1 MNVELNTP
9 SFIEEWKKTL
19 KASKEDIIN
28 AIINQT
34 EIKIVLEHSTIKDE
48 INYRKNNSYI
58 PPLIQIEGNTIKTK
72 YISPE
77 LIRIVLENLSESIET
92 LNVPGEFLNFSD
104 LLKLYPKL
112 TTINVTNNYEIS
124 EKNIIDIKNNT
135 KIENIEAINFEGL
148 TTDYNLNALYYNG
161 DFEEIKL
168 LDSSLTIR
176 NPNKKLTAKV
186 NYFNVPDLYENIN
199 DVVNYIKEHN
209 IDPNSYNYFNIISKT
224 LNTNYICYSK
234 EDNELEYD
242 GDLTKINEIISIIE
256 QLGIHPKNIYLRL
269 DNKDYDYKQF
279 KGIKYPIIIDYG
291 DEYSNATLEEFIA
304 MRETIN
310 YYKELITSSNLS
322 PLEQITYAYDIIKS
336 FDYNEGIYTSDSRS
350 MHKIINTGSIVCVGY
365 SQFLKQVL
373 QELGYKIE
381 TFDLN
386 SPDIYG
392 KYPDNYNNHERNIIR
407 IDDDKYN
414 IHMVAAMDSTW
425 DSGTNEI
432 NTYKFN
438 DKNTTTFANVNN
450 LISYIHFLIPK
461 NEYMYLFKDKYLPPF
476 FTINPLDL
484 KENFDEIPNIR
495 IPETEKEEGLK
506 TLQKLFDKGE
516 GKIIDYYLN
525 SKRPSFEIFKE
536 VINNVKMA
544 EGYNLK
550 ESQDISN
557 NIVLEEEPIKTR
569 L

>member
-9 SFIEEWKKTL
+9 SFIDEWKKAI

-28 AIINQT
+28 AISNQT
-34 EIKIVLEHSTIKDE
+34 EIKIVLEHSTIRDE

-58 PPLIQIEGNTIKTK
+58 PPLIQIQGNKIITK
-72 YISPE
+72 YITPE

-112 TTINVTNNYEIS
+112 TTINVTNNYKIS

-176 NPNKKLTAKV
+176 NPNKKISPLG
-186 NYFNVPDLYENIN
+186 NYFNIPDLYQNID
-199 DVVNYIKEHN
+199 DVIKYIKENN
-209 IDPNSYNYFNIISKT
+209 IDPLSNDYFNIISKT
-224 LNTNYICYSK
+224 LDNNYISFSK
-234 EDNELEYD
+234 RDKELEYK
-242 GDLTKINEIISIIE
+242 GELSKLNEMVDKIE
-256 QLGIHPKNIYLRL
+256 QLGIYPSIILIKLE
-269 DNKDYDYKQF
+269 NKDYDYKLF
-279 KGIKYPIIIDYG
+279 KSIKYPILIDYG
-291 DEYSNATLEEFIA
+291 DKYAYATLEEFIA

-350 MHKIINTGSIVCVGY
+350 MHKIINTGNIVCVGY

-373 QELGYKIE
+373 KELGYKIE
-381 TFDLN
+381 SYSLN
-386 SPDIYG
+386 SPNEYG
-392 KYPDNYNNHERNIIR
+392 KYPNEFDNHRRNVIR

-414 IHMVAAMDSTW
+414 VHIVAVMDSTW
-425 DSGTNEI
+425 DSDEPEKTTYRFRHKNESTLSDI
-432 NTYKFN
+432 
-438 DKNTTTFANVNN
+438 NN
-450 LISYIHFLIPK
+450 LLSYIHFLIPR
-461 NEYMYLFKDKYLPPF
+461 NEYMFLFKDKYLPSF
-476 FTINPLDL
+476 FTINSEYL
-484 KENFDEIPNIR
+484 KENFDTMPIIR
-495 IPETEKEEGLK
+495 RTESETEESLK
-506 TLQKLFDKGE
+506 VLQQLFDKGE
-516 GKIIDYYLN
+516 GLMIDHYLN
-525 SKRPSFEIFKE
+525 AKRPTYEIFRE
-536 VINNVKMA
+536 VIKNVKLA
-544 EGYNLK
+544 EGYNQT

-557 NIVLEEEPIKTR
+557 NIILKEEPIKTR